1 MTTQVFDNALDET
14 TGKDVAKMLW
24 LRSPSSEV
32 WLERRTE
39 YSRSLGLMSMVG
51 YVRDFIKFIFLNF
64 TIIFLLVKIFFFI
77 LIFADIY

>member
-1 MTTQVFDNALDET
+1 MTLYIPLPLFLDVSFFYLTTQVFDNALDET

-51 YVRDFIKFIFLNF
+51 YVRDFINLFS
-64 TIIFLLVKIFFFI
+64 
-77 LIFADIY
+77 